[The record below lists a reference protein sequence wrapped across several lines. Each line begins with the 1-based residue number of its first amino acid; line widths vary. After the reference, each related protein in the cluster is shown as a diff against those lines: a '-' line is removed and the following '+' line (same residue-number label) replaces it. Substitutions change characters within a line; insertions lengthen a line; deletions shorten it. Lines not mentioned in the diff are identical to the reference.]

1 MPVNYNVICLRPE
14 ADFLRAG
21 VTPPQSLAIAYRAPD
36 DPDVPALMG
45 SARALVIGAVGPKLH
60 PALFEKSTVKLVQVT
75 GAGVDRVDEPTLK
88 RLGIPVCN
96 VPGGSNTAVG
106 DYAVT
111 TASVLL
117 RRFAWADT
125 EIRAGNYVKFRAR
138 MINDNL
144 SGLDGLTVGVVGL
157 GTIGLATAQAFHKRG
172 CVILY
177 FDPAPRDPGAVA
189 AIGARSVTLDELL
202 RTSDVVTLHVPL
214 LPATKGLIGA
224 PQLALMKPSAVL
236 IQVAR
241 GGIVDEAALAAR
253 LETGQLGGVAVD
265 VYSTEPADATNPL
278 FALKGDAARRVL
290 FTPHVAGITRQS
302 TAVLFRTAWDNVVR
316 VLAGGATPLNRV
328 F

>member
-1 MPVNYNVICLRPE
+1 VSHDVICLRPE

-21 VTPPQSLAIAYRAPD
+21 VTPPQTLSVAYRAPG
-36 DPDVPALMG
+36 DPDVPALMA
-45 SARALVIGAVGPKLH
+45 SSRALVIGAVGPKL
-60 PALFEKSTVKLVQVT
+60 PAALFENSTVKLVQVT
-75 GAGVDRVDEPTLK
+75 GAGVDRVDEATLK
-88 RLGIPVCN
+88 RAGIPVCN

-117 RRFAWADT
+117 RRFAWADA
-125 EIRAGNYVKFRAR
+125 EIRAGNYINFRAR
-138 MINDNL
+138 MISDNL

-157 GTIGLATAQAFHKRG
+157 GTIGLAVAQAFHKRG

-189 AIGARSVTLDELL
+189 ALGARSVPLDELL
-202 RTSDVVTLHVPL
+202 RASDVVSLHVPL

-224 PQLALMKPSAVL
+224 PQLALMKPDAVL

-241 GGIVDEAALAAR
+241 GGIVDEAALAAH
-253 LETGQLGGVAVD
+253 LESGRLGGVAVD

-278 FALKGDAARRVL
+278 LALKSDAARRVL
-290 FTPHVAGITRQS
+290 FTPHMAGITRQS
-302 TAVLFRTAWDNVVR
+302 TAVLFKTAWDNVVR
-316 VLAGGATPLNRV
+316 VVANREAPLNRV